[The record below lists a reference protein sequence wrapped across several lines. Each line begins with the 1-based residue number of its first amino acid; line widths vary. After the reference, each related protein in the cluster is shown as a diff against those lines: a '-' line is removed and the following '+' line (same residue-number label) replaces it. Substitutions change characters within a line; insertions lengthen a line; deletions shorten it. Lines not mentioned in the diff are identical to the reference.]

1 MSLQVWKGKSPITGD
16 PIVGLVTWGSE
27 NPKTGDVDT
36 LWILHDKASPT
47 EAVRTGADRAV
58 CGDCP
63 HRHHT
68 GGGCYVVPFHAP
80 AMAWKSRGK
89 AGKRRP
95 STAIRLGGY
104 GDPGMIPAPAL
115 KKIVGRRL
123 ASVGYTHQW
132 RRLRAGHRRLLM
144 ASADTL
150 QDAKD
155 AWAKGWRTF
164 RILGKNEEP
173 MPNEIICPN
182 TTHGVTCKECRLCDG
197 SKGLDD
203 RRKSITI
210 RPHGSFVR
218 RFDV

>member
-1 MSLQVWKGKSPITGD
+1 MSLQVWSGKSPITGA
-16 PIVGLVTWGSE
+16 PIVGLVSVGSE

-36 LWILHDKASPT
+36 LWILHDKVSPT

-68 GGGCYVVPFHAP
+68 GGGCYVVPFQAP

-89 AGKRRP
+89 SGKRKP
-95 STAIRLGGY
+95 STVLRLGGY

-115 KKIVGRRL
+115 RKIIGKRL

-132 RRLRAGHRRLLM
+132 RRLRAGRRRLLM
-144 ASADTL
+144 ASVDSL
-150 QDAKD
+150 DQAKE
-155 AWAKGWRTF
+155 AWSKGWRTF
-164 RILGKNEEP
+164 RILQG
-173 MPNEIICPN
+173 MDDLQSSEILCPA
-182 TTHGVTCKECRLCDG
+182 TTHGVTCKQCRLCDG
-197 SKGLDD
+197 SRGPDD
-203 RRKSITI
+203 RRKNIAI
-210 RPHGSFVR
+210 RPHGFLSK